1 MVVTS
6 TGRPELDGVRGIALD
21 WVPEQGGYYV
31 VRMEG
36 AQRNLPL
43 RLRAACL
50 KEWVFPVCEQTVA
63 AAVGTCQFAV
73 LSMVAGDVEGGIGL
87 LKGPT
92 APPLAWKRHQGV
104 GKETWA
110 AFQMVLGSAYLER
123 IVGKRQSNVEA
134 SVSHFLGAL
143 DVYSK
148 EDYPVGRH
156 ECVLPVFCA
165 FEFEIPE
172 MRFFFLCIILP
183 SVWLKLKLFCLHI
196 HATLS

>member
-1 MVVTS
+1 M
-6 TGRPELDGVRGIALD
+6 RGLALE
-21 WVPEQGGYYV
+21 WVAEQGGYYV

-143 DVYSK
+143 DVYSQ
-148 EDYPVGRH
+148 EAYPVGRGDLSV
-156 ECVLPVFCA
+156 VLQFDSVAPWLLPCHAFKRVSPILVCFILSPMHTPVSACT
-165 FEFEIPE
+165 
-172 MRFFFLCIILP
+172 R
-183 SVWLKLKLFCLHI
+183 SCLGPK
-196 HATLS
+196 